1 VQQQPVLLQSP
12 PTTPAELVCE
22 PSMLTR
28 SRRVLIGSVTQ
39 QQSTM
44 IDSRECRRQT
54 CYILCAAHLSPIVRN
69 VAQTALKSIANH
81 GQQAF
86 VHSTPKAAADH
97 NEANIIQR
105 ENNRKEIFVQ

>member
-1 VQQQPVLLQSP
+1 
-12 PTTPAELVCE
+12 
-22 PSMLTR
+22 
-28 SRRVLIGSVTQ
+28 
-39 QQSTM
+39 
-44 IDSRECRRQT
+44 
-54 CYILCAAHLSPIVRN
+54 